1 MLGKEFAYR
10 CQTTLRDMVSKGYAY
25 SRNEEKNEDGR
36 LVNNGW
42 RVFAGGKWKYT
53 IKREGE
59 DSKFKCS
66 CQGFKYG
73 NACKHIRVA
82 LILGD
87 DCECG
92 GVHVGGY
99 YYRDGMEIHKPPY
112 RYKCNTCGL
121 ESWQGMPVDD
131 YGHGLV
137 DGLEGETDE

>member
-1 MLGKEFAYR
+1 MLGKEFAHR
-10 CQTTLRDMVSKGYAY
+10 CQTTLLDMVSKGYSY
-25 SRNEEKNEDGR
+25 SRNEEKNEGGR

-42 RVFAGGKWKYT
+42 RVFYDGKWKYT
-53 IKREGE
+53 IISEGE

-66 CQGFKYG
+66 CQGYKYG

-99 YYRDGMEIHKPPY
+99 YYRDVGQIHKPEY

-121 ESWQGMPVDD
+121 ESWQGMQADD
-131 YGHGLV
+131 DSAY
-137 DGLEGETDE
+137 T